1 MSVLFLFSPTD
12 EFKLRVPER
21 LVVADE
27 GEDVTLSC
35 HLSPETSAA
44 AMTIRWFN
52 KTECIYLY
60 KNGQVIEGRGYEG
73 RVSLVTQVL
82 KRGNLSLRLRDYKH
96 ESDEGVYICQVTSGG
111 QKEEDTVGL
120 WNRRKC
126 STATEHDYEH
136 LYMNYDNTV
145 SLSVQIQLYFH
156 M

>member
-21 LVVADE
+21 AVGADR
-27 GEDVTLSC
+27 GKDVTLSC
-35 HLSPETSAA
+35 YLSPKTSAV
-44 AMTIRWFN
+44 AMTIRWF
-52 KTECIYLY
+52 KQTECIYLY

-73 RVSLVTQVL
+73 RVSLVTQEL
-82 KRGNLSLRLRDYKH
+82 KGGNVSLRLRDFK
-96 ESDEGVYICQVTSGG
+96 ESDDGVYICQVTYGG
-111 QKEEDTVGL
+111 QKEEEAVFL
-120 WNRRKC
+120 WDRGKC

-145 SLSVQIQLYFH
+145 SLSVQIQLNFH